1 MCGLTLWAIVEKLGP
16 SAKSPNPMKVL
27 VVEDDP
33 VVRRILEDLLTRW
46 QYEVEVTTNGEQAMK
61 ALQNESPPR
70 LAIIDWQMPGMDG
83 VELCCRARHQL
94 KLSPLYMILL
104 TIRGGKAN
112 IVQGLEAG
120 ADDYITKPFDQEE
133 LKARV
138 QVGARVVHLQME
150 LAERVRELEAALAHV
165 KQLQGLLPICCY
177 CKKIRDDRNYWHE
190 VEAYIAQHS
199 QAKFTHGIC
208 PECYQK
214 VVQQI

>member
-1 MCGLTLWAIVEKLGP
+1 
-16 SAKSPNPMKVL
+16 MKVL
-27 VVEDDP
+27 IVEDDP

-46 QYEVEVTTNGEQAMK
+46 QYEVVSTTNGEQAIQ
-61 ALQNESPPR
+61 ALQVENPPR

-112 IVQGLEAG
+112 IVQGLESG

-138 QVGARVVHLQME
+138 QVGARVVHLQTE
-150 LAERVRELEAALAHV
+150 LAARVKDLEAALDHV

-190 VEAYIAQHS
+190 VESYITTHS

>member
-1 MCGLTLWAIVEKLGP
+1 
-16 SAKSPNPMKVL
+16 MKVL

-33 VVRRILEDLLTRW
+33 VVRRILEDLLNRW

-61 ALQNESPPR
+61 ALQNKVPPR

-104 TIRGGKAN
+104 TIRSGKAN

-150 LAERVRELEAALAHV
+150 LAERVKELESALAHV

-177 CKKIRDDRNYWHE
+177 CKKIRDDSNYWHE
-190 VEAYIAQHS
+190 VEAYISQHS